1 MPVAEDVDA
10 RVEHRAEHGGRRAFA
25 RERELLERGELGD
38 VAPDISEASNM
49 TLESREPGLEGQEH
63 GAALAR
69 RGVER
74 ASRLRHDEVELIVHE
89 EEVVDEVLP
98 GLRLRHEAELAVRR
112 GHRLDG
118 RTSRTLLDEMPELR
132 QQVVP
137 DEMAEVRHR
146 LELKRH
152 RHERARRGLKE
163 GKELQ
168 ILLRPGRRA
177 ATGPAPATSSAAT
190 ASTPATAGVVASPGH
205 LGYVGSR
212 APPLSSS
219 LFAKARRVDSPHEK
233 TARKDVTSYEQP
245 FMRKY
250 MVNECQ

>member
-1 MPVAEDVDA
+1 MPVAENVDA

-98 GLRLRHEAELAVRR
+98 GLRLRHEAELAVHR

-137 DEMAEVRHR
+137 DEMA
-146 LELKRH
+146 KC
-152 RHERARRGLKE
+152 
-163 GKELQ
+163 
-168 ILLRPGRRA
+168 
-177 ATGPAPATSSAAT
+177 AT
-190 ASTPATAGVVASPGH
+190 
-205 LGYVGSR
+205 
-212 APPLSSS
+212 
-219 LFAKARRVDSPHEK
+219 DS
-233 TARKDVTSYEQP
+233 
-245 FMRKY
+245 
-250 MVNECQ
+250 N